1 MDLILWRHAEA
12 AESEGESADL
22 DRPLTARGE
31 RQAARVAHW
40 LERQLSAGTRVIAS
54 PARRARQTAA
64 ALDRRASTVEAL
76 APGASAEDVLQAAR
90 WPDSREP
97 VLVVGHQP
105 ALGLVAAKLLAG
117 TAQPLLL
124 KKGAVWWFRQRKRD
138 GEEGVVLISVRSPDT
153 V

>member
-12 AESEGESADL
+12 AEAEDASEDL
-22 DRPLTARGE
+22 ERPLTSRGE

-40 LERQLSAGTRVIAS
+40 LERELSAGTRVIVS

-64 ALDRRASTVEAL
+64 ALDRRSSTVEAL
-76 APGASAEDVLQAAR
+76 APGASAEDVLEAAR

-105 ALGLVAAKLLAG
+105 SLGLVAAKLLTG
-117 TAQPLLL
+117 TSQPLAL

-138 GEEGVVLISVRSPDT
+138 GEEDVVLVCVRGPDT